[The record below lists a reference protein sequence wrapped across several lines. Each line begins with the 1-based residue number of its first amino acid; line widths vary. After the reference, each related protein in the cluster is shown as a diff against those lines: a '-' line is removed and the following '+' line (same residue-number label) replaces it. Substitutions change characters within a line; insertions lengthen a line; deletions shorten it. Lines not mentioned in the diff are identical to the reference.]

1 MDELMAIGRFARLS
15 GLSVGTLRHYD
26 ELGLLK
32 PADVNDDTGYRR
44 YRPDQLPQARAIRRL
59 RDLDMSLDQIRAVLA
74 SGDLDL
80 LREHRARLEAQI
92 WRHQRASYHLKRL
105 IEGEDDLMAEPTTL
119 DADHRALGVALYN
132 DTWRLLEKE
141 RTSDEDEELLHQAH
155 ASAYHWL
162 KAPECQPKNRARS
175 EWLCSRVYAV
185 LVRPEPAL
193 HHAERC
199 LQIVQANLQDMDD
212 FDLPFA
218 YEALARASAVAGSSD
233 DAKRYE
239 QEARAAAERITDA
252 EDRDLVLTDLATL

>member
-1 MDELMAIGRFARLS
+1 VDELMVIGRFARLS

-26 ELGLLK
+26 ELGLLE
-32 PADVNDDTGYRR
+32 PADVDGETGYRR
-44 YRPDQLPQARAIRRL
+44 YRPGQLPQARAIRRL

-80 LREHRARLEAQI
+80 LKAHRARLEAQI

-119 DADHRALGVALYN
+119 DADHRSLGVALYN

-141 RTSDEDEELLHQAH
+141 RTPEEDEELVHQAH

-185 LVRPEPAL
+185 LGRPEPAL
-193 HHAERC
+193 HHADRC
-199 LQIVQANLQDMDD
+199 LQIVQANLKDMDD

-239 QEARAAAERITDA
+239 QEAREAAKRITDA
-252 EDRDLVLTDLATL
+252 EDKDLVLTDLATL